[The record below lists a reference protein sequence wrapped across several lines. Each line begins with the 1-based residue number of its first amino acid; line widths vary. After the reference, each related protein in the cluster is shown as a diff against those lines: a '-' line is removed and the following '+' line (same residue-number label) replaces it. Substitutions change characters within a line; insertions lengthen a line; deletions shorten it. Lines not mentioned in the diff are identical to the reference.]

1 MKKLIYR
8 TGTLLSIAAIFLLSF
23 SLTAQEIS
31 KDFHKEFKA
40 GSSTT
45 LDINNKYGD
54 VVIENWAK
62 DEVVIDVK
70 VVVSHSDKSKAERLM
85 SYIDVQFSD
94 GDNLIGAKTVIEDKF
109 TFSGWGMGSRRFSI
123 DYTVKMPAGMNLNLK
138 NSYGD
143 TEIGELNG
151 IVNIIIRYGDLT
163 LKKLTRGN
171 EKPLNRISVSYG
183 EASIDEVG
191 WLDLNLNYCR
201 GMEIEKSQAL
211 LLNSNYSTLN
221 IGVTSSVVGETKY
234 GGLEIETIKNLVLQ
248 SGYTAVNINELS
260 NKLDFRGHYRSLS
273 VDRIP
278 SGFESI
284 DIDTDYMD
292 VDLGI
297 DVKADYTLDARSS
310 YGDIE
315 FDSENFNREKRIVSN
330 NSTTLTGIVGK
341 NATPASTVKIVTSY
355 GQVKLY

>member
-1 MKKLIYR
+1 
-8 TGTLLSIAAIFLLSF
+8 
-23 SLTAQEIS
+23 
-31 KDFHKEFKA
+31 
-40 GSSTT
+40 
-45 LDINNKYGD
+45 
-54 VVIENWAK
+54 
-62 DEVVIDVK
+62 
-70 VVVSHSDKSKAERLM
+70 
-85 SYIDVQFSD
+85 
-94 GDNLIGAKTVIEDKF
+94 
-109 TFSGWGMGSRRFSI
+109 MGSRRFSI

-151 IVNIIIRYGDLT
+151 IVNIVIKYGDLT

-171 EKPLNRISVSYG
+171 EKPINRISISYG
-183 EASIDEVG
+183 EASIDEAG

-234 GGLEIETIKNLVLQ
+234 GELDIETIKNLVLQ

-260 NKLDFRGHYRSLS
+260 KKLDFRGHYRSLS

-297 DVKADYTLDARSS
+297 DGKASYTLDARSS

-330 NSTTLTGIVGK
+330 NSTTLTGIIGK
-341 NATPASTVKIVTSY
+341 NETPASTVKIVTSY